1 MCLASTK
8 LKEGDTKNQQTT
20 FVQHVCDLNPHRNTT
35 LAPPFLATLKAALIS
50 GGRSA
55 DRRTLGGQ
63 IGCDVRV
70 QLAHLC
76 AIAREPQKNGVAI
89 IGSS

>member
-20 FVQHVCDLNPHRNTT
+20 FVQHVCGDLNPHRNTT

-55 DRRTLGGQ
+55 DRRTLGVQ
-63 IGCDVRV
+63 IGCEFSWHTCVR
-70 QLAHLC
+70 L
-76 AIAREPQKNGVAI
+76 RESPKKTG
-89 IGSS
+89 